1 MHAGEGCI
9 DETTV
14 SCFKG
19 LLSYGQR
26 SVVTGEQRD
35 YQTNQGYTEQT
46 KGLSNKKTDLRAS
59 RRNKYR
65 RDTIDAF
72 SSEVI
77 SYLICILLSFSI
89 FSALKIFILHTMHPC
104 NTPNHL
110 IYPIKAR
117 KYRKS
122 ILRDLLTYFL
132 TDGANEHSYWWLNA
146 VTRMVDWMET
156 HTHIHTYTPTQ
167 YAHIDLQHKH
177 THTHTHIRARRIGA
191 IIVRMWISDNIYKKK
206 WWFN

>member
-1 MHAGEGCI
+1 MLYKLGSKLPWTKTHLLHPCNI
-9 DETTV
+9 
-14 SCFKG
+14 CFVTRWFSVFLLHHPPG
-19 LLSYGQR
+19 LLSYGQTN
-26 SVVTGEQRD
+26 VVTGEQRD

-104 NTPNHL
+104 NTPYQSEKIPKIDFSTNAWLTH
-110 IYPIKAR
+110 
-117 KYRKS
+117 
-122 ILRDLLTYFL
+122 LLTSL
-132 TDGANEHSYWWLNA
+132 RTVRTNR
-146 VTRMVDWMET
+146 VTGD
-156 HTHIHTYTPTQ
+156 
-167 YAHIDLQHKH
+167 
-177 THTHTHIRARRIGA
+177 
-191 IIVRMWISDNIYKKK
+191 
-206 WWFN
+206 